1 MRTVIIAVLLLA
13 GGMAGVGPSP
23 VAAQAPAIDLGPFAA
38 REITP
43 DVHMLA
49 VPHNYYGAA
58 ISNVVLIEQSD
69 GLVVIDSGL
78 AAGHGRAIVNY
89 ARMLTAK
96 PIKAVAITHWHND
109 HPLGVSAIRDAFP
122 NVRIIATPGTETG
135 LLGAAATLVGFRP
148 DPQLDQELYKQ
159 ADQAE
164 EQLRKLLED
173 SATTSDRR
181 ERVKKALA
189 DFKQLRA
196 DYRGTYIVP
205 PTETFDRELL
215 LDDPKVPV
223 RLLHFGR
230 ANTDGDLVAWL
241 PEQKIVASG
250 DIVVAPSP
258 YGFYSFPGDWIAT
271 IDKLKG
277 LGFRTLIPG
286 HGEPQWDTSYLDK
299 LAVAIADVRA
309 QVGPLAKQGMTLEE
323 VRKKVDFTKS
333 IALFGDTPKIQANT
347 QGLFFDPMIPNAY
360 KEARGEPI
368 IQGEGNPK
376 SEHAHTPPK
385 PSSKKH
391 KS

>member
-1 MRTVIIAVLLLA
+1 MRQLIFAALLIV
-13 GGMAGVGPSP
+13 GGMAGAGPAP
-23 VAAQAPAIDLGPFAA
+23 VAAQAPAISLGPFAA

-43 DVHMLA
+43 AVHMLS
-49 VPHNYYGAA
+49 VPHTYFGPAVG
-58 ISNVVLIEQSD
+58 NVVLIEQSD

-109 HPLGVSAIRDAFP
+109 HPLGVSAIQAAFP
-122 NVRIIATPGTETG
+122 NVRIIATSATEIG

-148 DPQLDQELYKQ
+148 DPRLDQELEKQ

-173 SATTSDRR
+173 PATTLDRR

-205 PTETFDRELL
+205 PNETFDRELL

-223 RLLHFGR
+223 RLLHLGR

-241 PEQKIVASG
+241 PQQKIVASG

-258 YGFYSFPGDWIAT
+258 YGFFSFPGDWIET
-271 IDKLKG
+271 LGKLKA
-277 LGFRTLIPG
+277 LGFTTLIPG

-299 LAVAIADVRA
+299 LAIAIADVRA
-309 QVGPLAKQGMTLEE
+309 QVGPLAKQGMPLEE
-323 VRKKVDFTKS
+323 VRKKVDFSRS
-333 IALFGDTPKIQANT
+333 IALFGDAPRIQANA

-360 KEARGEPI
+360 KEALGQPI
-368 IQGEGNPK
+368 VQGEGNPK
-376 SEHAHTPPK
+376 SDHAHTPPK

-391 KS
+391 PT

>member
-1 MRTVIIAVLLLA
+1 MRLIVLA
-13 GGMAGVGPSP
+13 GALATLGPAAAPVGAQP
-23 VAAQAPAIDLGPFAA
+23 AAAAKLGPFAA

-43 DVHMLA
+43 EIHLLA
-49 VPHNYYGAA
+49 VPHTYYGPAT
-58 ISNVVLIEQSD
+58 SNVILIEQED

-258 YGFYSFPGDWIAT
+258 YG
-271 IDKLKG
+271 
-277 LGFRTLIPG
+277 
-286 HGEPQWDTSYLDK
+286 LD
-299 LAVAIADVRA
+299 
-309 QVGPLAKQGMTLEE
+309 
-323 VRKKVDFTKS
+323 RKSVV
-333 IALFGDTPKIQANT
+333 
-347 QGLFFDPMIPNAY
+347 
-360 KEARGEPI
+360 
-368 IQGEGNPK
+368 
-376 SEHAHTPPK
+376 
-385 PSSKKH
+385 
-391 KS
+391 